1 MLRINFYT
9 ACSLR
14 EQKNGG
20 IISAYIFKSRFDFK
34 MIQIKEK
41 SGDLD
46 IRELEILE
54 RLESNGHLTQRDLSK
69 EVGIA
74 LGLVNHLLK
83 KMVTKGWIKIKNI
96 DAKKIRYLI
105 TPEGAKEKSS
115 LLYKRV
121 ESTIHF
127 YLEAKRVIKD
137 KVIHLKNEGIKDVSI
152 YGINHISEVL
162 FIVLKELGLELNSVV
177 DEKEEGKEWF
187 GYKVI
192 GIDQFVKSNTSVL
205 ILASFDKEEI
215 DGFCKEQENV
225 KVVVLRE

>member
-1 MLRINFYT
+1 
-9 ACSLR
+9 
-14 EQKNGG
+14 
-20 IISAYIFKSRFDFK
+20 

-41 SGDLD
+41 SGNLD

-54 RLESNGHLTQRDLSK
+54 RLEVNDHLTQRDLSK

-83 KMVTKGWIKIKNI
+83 KMVKKGWIKIKNI
-96 DAKKIRYLI
+96 DSKKIRYLI
-105 TPEGAKEKSS
+105 TPEGAREKSS

-137 KVIHLKNEGIKDVSI
+137 KVIHLKNEGVEDVSI

-162 FIVLKELGLELNSVV
+162 FIVLKELRLELDAVV
-177 DEKEEGKEWF
+177 DEKKEGEEWF
-187 GYKVI
+187 GYTVI
-192 GIDQFVKSNTSVL
+192 GMEQFVKSNTSVL
-205 ILASFDKEEI
+205 IFASLDKEKI
-215 DGFCKEQENV
+215 DCFCKVQKNV
-225 KVVVLRE
+225 KFVTLRD

>member
-1 MLRINFYT
+1 M
-9 ACSLR
+9 
-14 EQKNGG
+14 
-20 IISAYIFKSRFDFK
+20 
-34 MIQIKEK
+34 KEK
-41 SGDLD
+41 SGNSD

-105 TPEGAKEKSS
+105 TPEGAREKSS

-137 KVIHLKNEGIKDVSI
+137 KVIHLKNEGIEDVSI

-177 DEKEEGKEWF
+177 DKEKEGKEWF

-215 DGFCKEQENV
+215 DDFCKEQENL
-225 KVVVLRE
+225 KVVVLRG

>member
-1 MLRINFYT
+1 
-9 ACSLR
+9 
-14 EQKNGG
+14 
-20 IISAYIFKSRFDFK
+20 
-34 MIQIKEK
+34 MIQLKEK
-41 SGDLD
+41 TGDID

-54 RLESNGHLTQRDLSK
+54 RLENNGHLTQRDLSK

-83 KMVTKGWIKIKNI
+83 KMVKKGWIKIKNI
-96 DAKKIRYLI
+96 DSKKIRYLI
-105 TPEGAKEKSS
+105 TPEGAREKSS

-137 KVIHLKNEGIKDVSI
+137 KVIHLKKEGIEDVSI

-162 FIVLKELGLELNSVV
+162 FIVLKELGLELKSVV
-177 DEKEEGKEWF
+177 DDKKEGKEWF

-192 GIDQFVKSNTSVL
+192 DMDQFVKSNTSVL
-205 ILASFDKEEI
+205 ILASFDKKEI
-215 DGFCKEQENV
+215 GNFNKEQENV

>member
-1 MLRINFYT
+1 M
-9 ACSLR
+9 
-14 EQKNGG
+14 
-20 IISAYIFKSRFDFK
+20 

-54 RLESNGHLTQRDLSK
+54 RLENNGHLTQRDLSK

-83 KMVTKGWIKIKNI
+83 KMVKKGWIKIKNI

-105 TPEGAKEKSS
+105 TPEGAREKSS

-127 YLEAKRVIKD
+127 YIEAKRVIKD
-137 KVIHLKNEGIKDVSI
+137 KVIHLKNEGIENVSI

-162 FIVLKELGLELNSVV
+162 FIVLKELGLELAYVV
-177 DEKEEGKEWF
+177 DNNKEGEVWF
-187 GYKVI
+187 GYTV
-192 GIDQFVKSNTSVL
+192 VKMDKFIMSNTDVL

-215 DGFCKEQENV
+215 DGFCKEQEDV
-225 KVVVLRE
+225 KFVVLRE

>member
-1 MLRINFYT
+1 
-9 ACSLR
+9 
-14 EQKNGG
+14 
-20 IISAYIFKSRFDFK
+20 

-41 SGDLD
+41 SGNLD

-54 RLESNGHLTQRDLSK
+54 RLEGNGHLTQRDLSK

-83 KMVTKGWIKIKNI
+83 KMVKKGWIKIRNI
-96 DAKKIRYLI
+96 DSKKIRYLI
-105 TPEGAKEKSS
+105 TPEGAREKSS

-137 KVIHLKNEGIKDVSI
+137 KVIHLKKEGIEDVSI

-162 FIVLKELGLELNSVV
+162 FIVLKELGLELKSVV
-177 DEKEEGKEWF
+177 DDKKEGKEWF

-192 GIDQFVKSNTSVL
+192 DMDQFVKSNTSVL
-205 ILASFDKEEI
+205 ILASFDKKEI
-215 DGFCKEQENV
+215 GNFNKEQENV

>member
-1 MLRINFYT
+1 M
-9 ACSLR
+9 R
-14 EQKNGG
+14 EETGN
-20 IISAYIFKSRFDFK
+20 
-34 MIQIKEK
+34 
-41 SGDLD
+41 LD
-46 IRELEILE
+46 VRELEILE
-54 RLESNGHLTQRDLSK
+54 RLENNGHLTQRELSK

-96 DAKKIRYLI
+96 DSKKIRYLI
-105 TPEGAKEKSS
+105 TPEGAREKSS

-137 KVIHLKNEGIKDVSI
+137 KVVHLKNEGIENVSI

-162 FIVLKELGLELNSVV
+162 FIVLKELGLELTHVV
-177 DEKEEGKEWF
+177 DDSKEGEVWF
-187 GYKVI
+187 GYTV
-192 GIDQFVKSNTSVL
+192 VKMDKFIMSNTDVL

-215 DGFCKEQENV
+215 DGFCKEQENI
-225 KVVVLRE
+225 KVVVLRD

>member
-1 MLRINFYT
+1 MPMR
-9 ACSLR
+9 
-14 EQKNGG
+14 
-20 IISAYIFKSRFDFK
+20 
-34 MIQIKEK
+34 EK
-41 SGDLD
+41 SGNLD

-54 RLESNGHLTQRDLSK
+54 RLENNGHLTQRDLSR

-74 LGLVNHLLK
+74 LGLVNHLLR
-83 KMVTKGWIKIKNI
+83 KMVKKGWIKIKNI
-96 DAKKIRYLI
+96 DAKRMRYLI
-105 TPEGAKEKSS
+105 TPEGAREKSS

-121 ESTIHF
+121 EGTIHF
-127 YLEAKRVIKD
+127 YLEAKRVIKE
-137 KVIHLKNEGIKDVSI
+137 KVIHLKNEGIEDVSI

-162 FIVLKELGLELNSVV
+162 FIVLKELGLELDSVV
-177 DEKEEGKEWF
+177 DEKKEGKEWF

-215 DGFCKEQENV
+215 DDFCKEQEDV

>member
-1 MLRINFYT
+1 
-9 ACSLR
+9 
-14 EQKNGG
+14 
-20 IISAYIFKSRFDFK
+20 

-41 SGDLD
+41 SGNLD

-54 RLESNGHLTQRDLSK
+54 RLEGNGHLTQRDLSK

-83 KMVTKGWIKIKNI
+83 KMVKKGWIKIKNI
-96 DAKKIRYLI
+96 DSKKIRYLI
-105 TPEGAKEKSS
+105 TPEGAREKSS

-137 KVIHLKNEGIKDVSI
+137 KVIHLKKEGIEDVSI

-162 FIVLKELGLELNSVV
+162 FIVLKELGLELAHVV
-177 DEKEEGKEWF
+177 DDSKEGEVWF
-187 GYKVI
+187 GYTVVKM
-192 GIDQFVKSNTSVL
+192 DEFVKSSTNVL
-205 ILASFDKEEI
+205 ILASFDKEKI

-225 KVVVLRE
+225 KVVALRE

>member
-1 MLRINFYT
+1 
-9 ACSLR
+9 
-14 EQKNGG
+14 
-20 IISAYIFKSRFDFK
+20 
-34 MIQIKEK
+34 MIPMKEK
-41 SGDLD
+41 SGNLD

-54 RLESNGHLTQRDLSK
+54 RLENNGHLTQRDLSK

-83 KMVTKGWIKIKNI
+83 KMVKKGWIKIKNI

-105 TPEGAKEKSS
+105 TPEGAREKSS

-137 KVIHLKNEGIKDVSI
+137 KVIHLKNEGIEDVSI

-162 FIVLKELGLELNSVV
+162 FIVLKELELELACVV
-177 DEKEEGKEWF
+177 DNNSAGKDWF

-192 GIDQFVKSNTSVL
+192 NIDQFVKSNTSVL
-205 ILASFDKEEI
+205 ILASFAKEEI
-215 DGFCKEQENV
+215 DCFCKEQEGV

>member
-1 MLRINFYT
+1 
-9 ACSLR
+9 
-14 EQKNGG
+14 
-20 IISAYIFKSRFDFK
+20 

-54 RLESNGHLTQRDLSK
+54 RLENNGHLTQRDLSK

-83 KMVTKGWIKIKNI
+83 KMVNKGWIKIKNI

-105 TPEGAKEKSS
+105 TPEGAREKSS

-137 KVIHLKNEGIKDVSI
+137 KVIHLKNEGIEDVSI

-162 FIVLKELGLELNSVV
+162 FIVLKELGLELAHVV
-177 DEKEEGKEWF
+177 DDSKEGEVWF
-187 GYKVI
+187 GYTVVKM
-192 GIDQFVKSNTSVL
+192 DEFVKSSTNVL
-205 ILASFDKEEI
+205 ILASFDKEKI

-225 KVVVLRE
+225 KVVALRE